1 MMTKTPIRLAAAF
14 LAAGLT
20 FSCASFAIA
29 DDGGLYEK
37 PLDPNS
43 AFVRVIAP
51 GATSASVQNSAF
63 SQLEDGV
70 SPYVA
75 VAPGDVSVSSSFG
88 KGSVQ
93 ASAGKFYTVIAT
105 KDGTTTMI
113 DDMTKNPSKATLSL
127 YNLTE
132 KAAIDL
138 FVPQAG
144 AEAVSDVDSGGSKS
158 VALRAPLSVD
168 LVVRDG
174 DKDLA
179 KLDQVEF
186 KRLAGITI
194 VVTGEGDNVDAV
206 AVPSTIAR

>member
-1 MMTKTPIRLAAAF
+1 MMTKTPIRFAAAS
-14 LAAGLT
+14 LAAGLA
-20 FSCASFAIA
+20 FSTAAFA

-51 GATSASVQNSAF
+51 GATTATVQNSAF
-63 SQLEDGV
+63 NQLDDGV

-75 VAPGDVSVSSSFG
+75 VAPGQIPVSSSLG
-88 KGSVQ
+88 EGSVD
-93 ASAGKFYTVIAT
+93 ATAGKFYSVIVT
-105 KDGTTTMI
+105 KDGATTMV

-158 VALRAPLSVD
+158 VALRAPLAVD

-179 KLDQVEF
+179 KLDKIEF
-186 KRLAGITI
+186 KRLAGVTI
-194 VVTGEGDNVDAV
+194 VVTGEGDKVDAV

>member
-1 MMTKTPIRLAAAF
+1 MMTKTPIRFAAAS
-14 LAAGLT
+14 LAAGLA
-20 FSCASFAIA
+20 FSTAAFA

-51 GATSASVQNSAF
+51 GATMATVQNSAF
-63 SQLEDGV
+63 NHLDDGV

-75 VAPGDVSVSSSFG
+75 VAPGQIPVSSSLG
-88 KGSVQ
+88 EGSVE
-93 ASAGKFYTVIAT
+93 ATAGKFYSVIVT
-105 KDGTTTMI
+105 KDGATTMV

-158 VALRAPLSVD
+158 VALRAPLAVD

-179 KLDQVEF
+179 KLDKVEF
-186 KRLAGITI
+186 KRLAGVTI
-194 VVTGEGDNVDAV
+194 VVTGEGDKVDAV

>member
-1 MMTKTPIRLAAAF
+1 MMTKTPIRFAAAS
-14 LAAGLT
+14 LAAGLA
-20 FSCASFAIA
+20 FSTAAFA

-51 GATSASVQNSAF
+51 GATTATVQNSAF
-63 SQLEDGV
+63 NQLDDGV

-75 VAPGDVSVSSSFG
+75 VAPGQIPVSSSLG
-88 KGSVQ
+88 EGSVD
-93 ASAGKFYTVIAT
+93 ATAGKFYSVIVT
-105 KDGTTTMI
+105 KDGATTMV

-158 VALRAPLSVD
+158 MALRAPLAVD

-179 KLDQVEF
+179 KLDKVEF
-186 KRLAGITI
+186 KRLAGVTI
-194 VVTGEGDNVDAV
+194 VVTGEGDKVDAV

>member
-1 MMTKTPIRLAAAF
+1 MITKTPIRFAAAS
-14 LAAGLT
+14 LAAGLA
-20 FSCASFAIA
+20 FSTAAFA

-51 GATSASVQNSAF
+51 GATTATVQNSAF
-63 SQLEDGV
+63 NQLDDGV

-75 VAPGDVSVSSSFG
+75 VAPGQIPVSSSLG
-88 KGSVQ
+88 EGSVE
-93 ASAGKFYTVIAT
+93 ATAGKFYSVIVT
-105 KDGTTTMI
+105 KDGATTMV

-158 VALRAPLSVD
+158 VALRAPLAVD

-179 KLDQVEF
+179 KLDKVEF
-186 KRLAGITI
+186 KRLAGVTI
-194 VVTGEGDNVDAV
+194 VVTGEGDKVDAV

>member
-1 MMTKTPIRLAAAF
+1 MMTKTPIRFAAAS
-14 LAAGLT
+14 LAAGLA
-20 FSCASFAIA
+20 FSTAAFA

-51 GATSASVQNSAF
+51 GATTATVQNSAF
-63 SQLEDGV
+63 NQLDDGV

-75 VAPGDVSVSSSFG
+75 VAPGQIPVSSSLG
-88 KGSVQ
+88 EGSVE
-93 ASAGKFYTVIAT
+93 ATAGKFYSVIVT
-105 KDGTTTMI
+105 KDGATTMV

-158 VALRAPLSVD
+158 VALRAPLAVD

-179 KLDQVEF
+179 KLDKVEF
-186 KRLAGITI
+186 KRLAGVTI
-194 VVTGEGDNVDAV
+194 VVTGEGDKVDAV

>member
-1 MMTKTPIRLAAAF
+1 MMTKVPTRFAL
-14 LAAGLT
+14 
-20 FSCASFAIA
+20 ASFAATLALSTAAFA

-51 GATSASVQNSAF
+51 GATTASVQNSAF
-63 SQLEDGV
+63 NQLEEGV

-75 VAPGDVSVSSSFG
+75 VAPGDIPVSSSFG
-88 KGSVQ
+88 EGSVK
-93 ASAGKFYTVIAT
+93 ASAGKFYSVVVTNAGATTVV
-105 KDGTTTMI
+105 

-158 VALRAPLSVD
+158 VALRAPLAVD
-168 LVVRDG
+168 LVVREG

-179 KLDQVEF
+179 KLDKVEF
-186 KRLAGITI
+186 KRLAGVTI
-194 VVTGEGDNVDAV
+194 VVTGEGDQVDAV

>member
-1 MMTKTPIRLAAAF
+1 MMTKNPIRFAAAS
-14 LAAGLT
+14 LAAGLA
-20 FSCASFAIA
+20 FSTAAFA

-51 GATSASVQNSAF
+51 GATTATVQNSAF
-63 SQLEDGV
+63 NQLDDGV

-75 VAPGDVSVSSSFG
+75 VAPGQIPVSSSLG
-88 KGSVQ
+88 EGSVD
-93 ASAGKFYTVIAT
+93 ATAGKFYSVIVT
-105 KDGTTTMI
+105 KDGATTMV

-158 VALRAPLSVD
+158 VALRAPLAVD

-179 KLDQVEF
+179 KLDKVEF
-186 KRLAGITI
+186 KRLAGVTI
-194 VVTGEGDNVDAV
+194 VVTGEGDKVDAV

>member
-1 MMTKTPIRLAAAF
+1 MITKTPIRFAALSLAASLAF
-14 LAAGLT
+14 
-20 FSCASFAIA
+20 ASTAFA

-51 GATSASVQNSAF
+51 GATSASIQNSAF
-63 SQLEDGV
+63 NQLEDGV

-75 VAPGDVSVSSSFG
+75 VAPGDIPVSSSFG

-105 KDGTTTMI
+105 KNGTTTMV

-158 VALRAPLSVD
+158 VALRAPLAVD

-179 KLDQVEF
+179 KLDKVEF

-194 VVTGEGDNVDAV
+194 VVTGEGDKVDAV

>member
-1 MMTKTPIRLAAAF
+1 MMTKTPIRFAAAS
-14 LAAGLT
+14 LAAGLA
-20 FSCASFAIA
+20 FSTAAFA

-51 GATSASVQNSAF
+51 GATTATVQNSAF
-63 SQLEDGV
+63 NQLDDGV

-75 VAPGDVSVSSSFG
+75 VAPGQIPVSSSLG
-88 KGSVQ
+88 EGSVE
-93 ASAGKFYTVIAT
+93 ATAGKFYSVIVT
-105 KDGTTTMI
+105 KDGATTMV

-144 AEAVSDVDSGGSKS
+144 AEAVSDVDSGGPKS
-158 VALRAPLSVD
+158 VALRAPLAVD

-179 KLDQVEF
+179 KLDKVEF
-186 KRLAGITI
+186 KRLAGVTI
-194 VVTGEGDNVDAV
+194 VVTGEGDKVDAV

>member
-1 MMTKTPIRLAAAF
+1 MMTKTPIRFAAAS
-14 LAAGLT
+14 LAAGLA
-20 FSCASFAIA
+20 FSTAAFS

-51 GATSASVQNSAF
+51 GATTATVQNSAF
-63 SQLEDGV
+63 NQLDDGV

-75 VAPGDVSVSSSFG
+75 VAPGQIPVSSSLG
-88 KGSVQ
+88 EGSVD
-93 ASAGKFYTVIAT
+93 ATAGKFYSVIVT
-105 KDGTTTMI
+105 KDGATTMV

-158 VALRAPLSVD
+158 VALRAPLAVD

-179 KLDQVEF
+179 KLDKVEF
-186 KRLAGITI
+186 KRLAGVTI
-194 VVTGEGDNVDAV
+194 VVTGEGDKVDAV

>member
-1 MMTKTPIRLAAAF
+1 MMTKTSIHFAI
-14 LAAGLT
+14 
-20 FSCASFAIA
+20 ASFAASLTLSSVALA

-63 SQLEDGV
+63 NKLEDGV

-75 VAPGDVSVSSSFG
+75 VAPGDIPVTSSLGQSTV
-88 KGSVQ
+88 K
-93 ASAGKFYTVIAT
+93 ASAGKFYSVVVT
-105 KDGTTTMI
+105 KDGATTLV

-132 KAAIDL
+132 KAAIDV

-158 VALRAPLSVD
+158 VALRAPLAVD

-179 KLDQVEF
+179 KLDKVEF
-186 KRLAGITI
+186 KRLAGVTI
-194 VVTGEGDNVDAV
+194 VVTGEGDKVDAV

>member
-1 MMTKTPIRLAAAF
+1 MMTKTPIRFAAAS
-14 LAAGLT
+14 LAAGLA
-20 FSCASFAIA
+20 FSTAAFA

-51 GATSASVQNSAF
+51 GATTATVQNSAF
-63 SQLEDGV
+63 NHLDDGV

-75 VAPGDVSVSSSFG
+75 VAPGQIPVSSSLG
-88 KGSVQ
+88 EGSVE
-93 ASAGKFYTVIAT
+93 ATAGKFYSVIVT
-105 KDGTTTMI
+105 KDGATTMV

-158 VALRAPLSVD
+158 VALRAPLAVD

-179 KLDQVEF
+179 KLDKVEF
-186 KRLAGITI
+186 KRLAGVTI
-194 VVTGEGDNVDAV
+194 VVTGEGDKVDAV

>member
-1 MMTKTPIRLAAAF
+1 MMTKTSTRVAFVSLTTTLAFSTAAW
-14 LAAGLT
+14 
-20 FSCASFAIA
+20 S

-51 GATSASVQNSAF
+51 GATTASVQNSAF
-63 SQLEDGV
+63 NQLEDGV

-75 VAPGDVSVSSSFG
+75 VAPGDIPVSSSLG
-88 KGSVQ
+88 KGTVQ
-93 ASAGKFYTVIAT
+93 ASAGKFYSVVVT
-105 KDGTTTMI
+105 KDGATTVV
-113 DDMTKNPSKATLSL
+113 DDMTRNPAKATLSL

-158 VALRAPLSVD
+158 VALRAPLAVD

-179 KLDQVEF
+179 KLDKVEF
-186 KRLAGITI
+186 KRLAGVTI
-194 VVTGEGDNVDAV
+194 VVTGEGDAVDAV

>member
-1 MMTKTPIRLAAAF
+1 MMTKTSTRVAFVSLTATLAFSTAAW
-14 LAAGLT
+14 
-20 FSCASFAIA
+20 S

-51 GATSASVQNSAF
+51 GATTASVQNSAF
-63 SQLEDGV
+63 NQLEDGV

-75 VAPGDVSVSSSFG
+75 VAPGDIPVSSSLG
-88 KGSVQ
+88 KGTVQ
-93 ASAGKFYTVIAT
+93 ASAGKFYSVVVT
-105 KDGTTTMI
+105 KDGATTVV
-113 DDMTKNPSKATLSL
+113 DDMTRNPAKATLSL

-158 VALRAPLSVD
+158 VALRAPLAVD

-179 KLDQVEF
+179 KLDKVEF
-186 KRLAGITI
+186 KRLAGVTI
-194 VVTGEGDNVDAV
+194 VVTGKGDAVDAV

>member
-1 MMTKTPIRLAAAF
+1 MMTKTPIRFAAASF
-14 LAAGLT
+14 AAGLA
-20 FSCASFAIA
+20 FSTAAFA

-51 GATSASVQNSAF
+51 GATTASVQNSAF
-63 SQLEDGV
+63 NQLDDGV

-75 VAPGDVSVSSSFG
+75 VAPGQIPVSSSLG
-88 KGSVQ
+88 EGSVD
-93 ASAGKFYTVIAT
+93 ATAGKFYSVIVT
-105 KDGTTTMI
+105 KDGATTMV

-158 VALRAPLSVD
+158 VALRAPLAVD

-179 KLDQVEF
+179 KLDKVEF
-186 KRLAGITI
+186 KRLAGVTI
-194 VVTGEGDNVDAV
+194 VVTGEGDKVDAV

>member
-1 MMTKTPIRLAAAF
+1 MMTKTSIHVAIVSLAAT
-14 LAAGLT
+14 LILSSGT
-20 FSCASFAIA
+20 RA

-63 SQLEDGV
+63 NQLEDGV

-75 VAPGDVSVSSSFG
+75 VSPGDISVSSTFG
-88 KGSVQ
+88 QGIVQ
-93 ASAGKFYTVIAT
+93 ASAGKFYSVIVT
-105 KDGTTTMI
+105 KEGATTMV
-113 DDMTKNPSKATLSL
+113 DDMTKNPTKATLSL

-158 VALRAPLSVD
+158 VALRAPLAVD

-174 DKDLA
+174 DKDIA
-179 KLDQVEF
+179 KLDKVEF
-186 KRLAGITI
+186 KRLAGVTI
-194 VVTGEGDNVDAV
+194 VVTGEGDNVDAI

>member
-1 MMTKTPIRLAAAF
+1 MMTKTPIRFAAAS
-14 LAAGLT
+14 LAAGLA
-20 FSCASFAIA
+20 FSTASFA

-51 GATSASVQNSAF
+51 GATTATVQNSAF
-63 SQLEDGV
+63 NQLDDGV

-75 VAPGDVSVSSSFG
+75 VAPGQIPVSSSLG
-88 KGSVQ
+88 EGSVE
-93 ASAGKFYTVIAT
+93 ATAGKFYSVIVT
-105 KDGTTTMI
+105 KDGATTMV

-158 VALRAPLSVD
+158 VALRAPLAVD

-179 KLDQVEF
+179 KLDKVEF
-186 KRLAGITI
+186 KRLAGVTI
-194 VVTGEGDNVDAV
+194 VVTGEGDKVDAV

>member
-1 MMTKTPIRLAAAF
+1 MMTKTPIHVAIVSLAAT
-14 LAAGLT
+14 LILSSGT
-20 FSCASFAIA
+20 RA

-51 GATSASVQNSAF
+51 GATSASIQNSAF
-63 SQLEDGV
+63 NQLEDGV

-75 VAPGDVSVSSSFG
+75 VTPGDIPVSSTFG
-88 KGSVQ
+88 QGSVQ
-93 ASAGKFYTVIAT
+93 ASAGKFYSVIVT
-105 KDGTTTMI
+105 KEGATTMV

-158 VALRAPLSVD
+158 VALRAPLAVD

-174 DKDLA
+174 DKDIA
-179 KLDQVEF
+179 KLDKVEF
-186 KRLAGITI
+186 KRLAGVTI
-194 VVTGEGDNVDAV
+194 VVTGEGDNVDAI

>member
-1 MMTKTPIRLAAAF
+1 MMTKTPIRFAAAS
-14 LAAGLT
+14 LAAGLA
-20 FSCASFAIA
+20 FSTAAFA

-51 GATSASVQNSAF
+51 GATTAMVQNSAF
-63 SQLEDGV
+63 NQLDDGV

-75 VAPGDVSVSSSFG
+75 VAPGQIPVSSSLG
-88 KGSVQ
+88 EGSVE
-93 ASAGKFYTVIAT
+93 ATAGKFYSVIVT
-105 KDGTTTMI
+105 KDGATTMV

-158 VALRAPLSVD
+158 VALRAPLAVD

-179 KLDQVEF
+179 KLDKVEF
-186 KRLAGITI
+186 KRLAGVTI
-194 VVTGEGDNVDAV
+194 VVTGEGDKVDAV

>member
-1 MMTKTPIRLAAAF
+1 MMTKTPTRFAYASLAAAF
-14 LAAGLT
+14 CFSTAAL
-20 FSCASFAIA
+20 A

-51 GATSASVQNSAF
+51 GATTASVQNSAF
-63 SQLEDGV
+63 NQLEDGV

-75 VAPGDVSVSSSFG
+75 VTPGDIPVSSSLG
-88 KGSVQ
+88 EGSVK
-93 ASAGKFYTVIAT
+93 ASAGKFYSVVVT
-105 KDGTTTMI
+105 KDGATTVV

-158 VALRAPLSVD
+158 VALRAPLAVD

-179 KLDQVEF
+179 KLDKVEF
-186 KRLAGITI
+186 KRLAGVTI
-194 VVTGEGDNVDAV
+194 VVTGEGDTVEAV

>member
-1 MMTKTPIRLAAAF
+1 MMTKTPIRFAAAS
-14 LAAGLT
+14 LAAGLA
-20 FSCASFAIA
+20 FSTAAIA

-51 GATSASVQNSAF
+51 GATTATVQNSAF
-63 SQLEDGV
+63 NQLDDGV

-75 VAPGDVSVSSSFG
+75 VAPGQIPVSSSLG
-88 KGSVQ
+88 EGSVE
-93 ASAGKFYTVIAT
+93 ATAGKFYSVIVT
-105 KDGTTTMI
+105 KDGATTMV

-158 VALRAPLSVD
+158 VALRAPLAVD

-179 KLDQVEF
+179 KLDKVEF
-186 KRLAGITI
+186 KRLAGVTI
-194 VVTGEGDNVDAV
+194 VVTGEGDKVDAV

>member
-1 MMTKTPIRLAAAF
+1 MMTKTPTRFAYASLAAALCF
-14 LAAGLT
+14 STAAL
-20 FSCASFAIA
+20 A

-51 GATSASVQNSAF
+51 GATTASVQNSAF
-63 SQLEDGV
+63 NQLEDGV

-75 VAPGDVSVSSSFG
+75 VAPGDIPVSSSLG
-88 KGSVQ
+88 EGSVK
-93 ASAGKFYTVIAT
+93 ASAGKFYSVVVT
-105 KDGTTTMI
+105 KDGATTVV

-158 VALRAPLSVD
+158 VALRAPLAVD

-179 KLDQVEF
+179 KLDKVEF
-186 KRLAGITI
+186 KRLAGVTI
-194 VVTGEGDNVDAV
+194 VVTGEGDTVEAV

>member
-1 MMTKTPIRLAAAF
+1 MMTKTPIRFAAAS
-14 LAAGLT
+14 LAAGLA
-20 FSCASFAIA
+20 FSTAAFA

-51 GATSASVQNSAF
+51 GATTATVQNSAF
-63 SQLEDGV
+63 NQLDDGV

-75 VAPGDVSVSSSFG
+75 VAPGQIPVSSSLG
-88 KGSVQ
+88 EGSVD
-93 ASAGKFYTVIAT
+93 ATAGKFYSVIVT
-105 KDGTTTMI
+105 KDGATTMV

-158 VALRAPLSVD
+158 VALRAPLAVD

-179 KLDQVEF
+179 KLDKVEF
-186 KRLAGITI
+186 KRLAGVTI
-194 VVTGEGDNVDAV
+194 VVTGEGDKVDAV

>member
-1 MMTKTPIRLAAAF
+1 MMTKTPIQVAVASLAAS
-14 LAAGLT
+14 LV
-20 FSCASFAIA
+20 FSTVGFA

-51 GATSASVQNSAF
+51 GATTASVQNSAF
-63 SQLEDGV
+63 NQLEDGV

-75 VAPGDVSVSSSFG
+75 VAPGDIPVSSTFG
-88 KGSVQ
+88 EGSVT
-93 ASAGKFYTVIAT
+93 ASAGKFYSVVLT
-105 KDGTTTMI
+105 KDGATTVV

-158 VALRAPLSVD
+158 VALRAPLAVD

-179 KLDQVEF
+179 KLDKVEF
-186 KRLAGITI
+186 KRLAGVTI
-194 VVTGEGDNVDAV
+194 VVTGEGDKVDAV

>member
-1 MMTKTPIRLAAAF
+1 M
-14 LAAGLT
+14 
-20 FSCASFAIA
+20 
-29 DDGGLYEK
+29 
-37 PLDPNS
+37 
-43 AFVRVIAP
+43 
-51 GATSASVQNSAF
+51 
-63 SQLEDGV
+63 

-75 VAPGDVSVSSSFG
+75 VAPGDIPVSSSLG
-88 KGSVQ
+88 KGTVQ
-93 ASAGKFYTVIAT
+93 ASAGKFYSVVVT
-105 KDGTTTMI
+105 KDGATTVV
-113 DDMTKNPSKATLSL
+113 DDMTRNPAKATLSL

-158 VALRAPLSVD
+158 VALRAPLAVD

-179 KLDQVEF
+179 KLDKVEF
-186 KRLAGITI
+186 KRLAGVTI
-194 VVTGEGDNVDAV
+194 VVTGEGDAVDAV

>member
-1 MMTKTPIRLAAAF
+1 MMTKTPIH
-14 LAAGLT
+14 
-20 FSCASFAIA
+20 FAIA
-29 DDGGLYEK
+29 SLAASITLSSAALANDGGLYEK

-63 SQLEDGV
+63 NNLEDGV

-75 VAPGDVSVSSSFG
+75 VAPGEIPVTSSLGQSTV
-88 KGSVQ
+88 K
-93 ASAGKFYTVIAT
+93 ASAGKFYSVVVT
-105 KDGTTTMI
+105 KDGATTLV

-132 KAAIDL
+132 KAAIDV

-158 VALRAPLSVD
+158 VALRAPLAVD

-179 KLDQVEF
+179 KLDKVEF
-186 KRLAGITI
+186 KRLAGVTI
-194 VVTGEGDNVDAV
+194 VVTGEGDKVDAV

>member
-1 MMTKTPIRLAAAF
+1 MMTKTPIRFAAAS
-14 LAAGLT
+14 LAAGLA
-20 FSCASFAIA
+20 FSTAAFA

-51 GATSASVQNSAF
+51 GATTATVQNSAF
-63 SQLEDGV
+63 NQLDDGV

-75 VAPGDVSVSSSFG
+75 VAPGQIPVSSSLG
-88 KGSVQ
+88 EGSVE
-93 ASAGKFYTVIAT
+93 ATAGKFYSVIVT
-105 KDGTTTMI
+105 KDGATTMV

-127 YNLTE
+127 YNLTG

-158 VALRAPLSVD
+158 VALRAPLAVD

-174 DKDLA
+174 DKDLV
-179 KLDQVEF
+179 KLDKVEF
-186 KRLAGITI
+186 KRLAGVTI
-194 VVTGEGDNVDAV
+194 VVTGEGDKVDAV

>member
-1 MMTKTPIRLAAAF
+1 MMTKPPIRFAAAT
-14 LAAGLT
+14 LSAGLA
-20 FSCASFAIA
+20 FSTAAFA

-51 GATSASVQNSAF
+51 GATTATVQNSAF
-63 SQLEDGV
+63 NQLDDGV

-75 VAPGDVSVSSSFG
+75 VAPGQIPVSSSLG
-88 KGSVQ
+88 EGSVE
-93 ASAGKFYTVIAT
+93 ATAGKFYSVIVT
-105 KDGTTTMI
+105 KDGATTMV

-127 YNLTE
+127 YHLTE

-158 VALRAPLSVD
+158 VALRAPLAVD

-179 KLDQVEF
+179 KLDKVEF
-186 KRLAGITI
+186 KRLAGVTI
-194 VVTGEGDNVDAV
+194 VVTGEGDKVDAV